1 MRDSI
6 QIYGDITEPVIDLDD
21 IEALRD

>member
-1 MRDSI
+1 MKGKMDI
-6 QIYGDITEPVIDLDD
+6 VGDIVSPAIDLDD